1 MATFNEGVMVISG
14 PIQHKRGTSEA
25 LAASNYIPAA
35 GEIVVAIDT
44 GEMRAGDG
52 SHTWSELPSYDGTE
66 IANNLDTATTGKAL
80 DASQGKVLNERL
92 ETVEGITGI
101 DCGEITAD
109 ASDPDPEPEPEP

>member
-1 MATFNEGVMVISG
+1 MASITEGIMILNG
-14 PIQHKRGTSEA
+14 PVQHKRGTKAA
-25 LAASNYIPAA
+25 LETSDYIAAA

-44 GEMRAGDG
+44 GEMKAGDG
-52 SHTWSELPSYDGTE
+52 IHTWSELPSYDGTE